1 MRGKFTIAPG
11 FVLLAAVFTLMVPYG
26 FSYAGVSYENPAPG
40 TVRSPNLQGSGI
52 PMSDYSIGF
61 RDSSGK
67 TPCKVEDVR
76 AQNSEQA
83 LALAQAECPTCQVRD
98 LTGEQVTAEAPWD
111 TTPMS
116 VAFCQMDLP
125 TNPAGQ

>member
-1 MRGKFTIAPG
+1 MKVK
-11 FVLLAAVFTLMVPYG
+11 VLLFALAISAFVMVPYG
-26 FSYAGVSYENPAPG
+26 FSYAGGSYENPAPG
-40 TVRSPNLQGSGI
+40 TFRSPDLQGSGI
-52 PMSDYSIGF
+52 SPMSDYSIGF

-111 TTPMS
+111 TTTPMS

-125 TNPAGQ
+125 TNPACQ